1 MDFTHRSR
9 INIQL
14 IVIFVDQPL
23 HNFKDRFLISVVVET
38 FKIAFSENYW
48 YFYVVG
54 GGSHQ
59 IIDMI
64 GKHENTYS
72 IV

>member
-23 HNFKDRFLISVVVET
+23 HNFKDRPLISVVVET

-48 YFYVVG
+48 YFMLLVVA
-54 GGSHQ
+54 HQ

>member
-1 MDFTHRSR
+1 MNFTQRSR
-9 INIQL
+9 IDINL
-14 IVIFVDQPL
+14 IVIFVDQLL
-23 HNFKDRFLISVVVET
+23 HNFKDRFFISVVVET
-38 FKIAFSENYW
+38 FIIAFSENYW

>member
-1 MDFTHRSR
+1 MNFTHRSR
-9 INIQL
+9 INIHL

-23 HNFKDRFLISVVVET
+23 HNFKDRLLISVVVET